1 MSQAPTQELTK
12 TLVTTAQELQKKH
25 TAWAS
30 DLVAK
35 EDAIHEEVASMKMQA
50 EAEVERIRRQAYAEL
65 QEMKTGLMDEKAA
78 WADECER
85 ISHTQKFSSRIKLD
99 VGGFKFTTTRTTL
112 QAAPDSMLDAY
123 FSGRHTNETDDEG
136 YHFIDRDGTHFR
148 HILNF
153 LRDQKNFTL
162 ELPTEQM
169 KELINEADY
178 YGITARMAASC
189 PAVAKIVLKKQRL
202 EQLEW
207 LAERPEKGS
216 FVSYE
221 SPSTGSQNILY
232 AKVRDVDNDG
242 MPTSL
247 ELVVNADGDLDKK
260 IFFSAIKKHI
270 NNGGLLKNFPL
281 NLTPSMHG
289 TSRVLRCRYEHAVL
303 DYTDGKPTLFN
314 DRILN
319 LGNIWTW
326 TPLENDITIYEH
338 LARLKV
344 ERLKYASPT
353 PAPES

>member
-65 QEMKTGLMDEKAA
+65 EEMKTGLMDEKAA

-148 HILNF
+148 HI
-153 LRDQKNFTL
+153 
-162 ELPTEQM
+162 
-169 KELINEADY
+169 
-178 YGITARMAASC
+178 
-189 PAVAKIVLKKQRL
+189 
-202 EQLEW
+202 
-207 LAERPEKGS
+207 
-216 FVSYE
+216 
-221 SPSTGSQNILY
+221 
-232 AKVRDVDNDG
+232 
-242 MPTSL
+242 
-247 ELVVNADGDLDKK
+247 
-260 IFFSAIKKHI
+260 
-270 NNGGLLKNFPL
+270 
-281 NLTPSMHG
+281 
-289 TSRVLRCRYEHAVL
+289 
-303 DYTDGKPTLFN
+303 
-314 DRILN
+314 
-319 LGNIWTW
+319 
-326 TPLENDITIYEH
+326 
-338 LARLKV
+338 
-344 ERLKYASPT
+344 
-353 PAPES
+353 